1 LISAT
6 PFHAN
11 GDLDLASL
19 DRLIEFYLGHGA
31 RGLTILG
38 MMGEAKNLTHEESSA
53 VVQRTMSRVRGRV
66 PVIVGVSAPD
76 QKAIHSLSVLSMEAG
91 AAGVMV
97 APTGPL
103 ADDDAV
109 YRYFAEVFATL
120 GPDIPV
126 IVQDYPQS
134 TGVKM
139 SAGVIGRMIDDFEQ
153 FVMFKHEDCPGLAK
167 LTELRKRPGAR
178 QVSILVGNG
187 GLYLPCELRRGADGA
202 MTGFAF
208 PEMLSKVCAL
218 AAEGDYDSAENLFDV
233 YLPLIRYEQQPQ
245 FGLAMRK
252 EVLFRRGAIASATLR
267 VPMPRLDA
275 TDHKELD
282 GLLLRLRRRLETLP
296 ADFPKL
302 AAAA

>member
-1 LISAT
+1 MISAT
-6 PFHAN
+6 PFQSN
-11 GDLDLASL
+11 GALDLASL

-31 RGLTILG
+31 NGLTILG
-38 MMGEAKNLTHEESSA
+38 MMGEAKNLTPEESSA
-53 VVQRTMSRVRGRV
+53 VIQRTMSRVRGRV
-66 PVIVGVSAPD
+66 PVIVGTSAPD
-76 QKAIHSLSVLSMEAG
+76 MKAIQSLSALSMQAG
-91 AAGVMV
+91 AAGVMI
-97 APTGPL
+97 APQGPL

-109 YRYFAEVFATL
+109 YRYYAEVFNTL
-120 GPDIPV
+120 GADIPV

-139 SAGVIGRMIDDFEQ
+139 SAGVIGRMIDDFKQ
-153 FVMFKHEDCPGLAK
+153 FIMLKHEDCPGLPK
-167 LTELRKRPGAR
+167 LSEVRNRPNGR

-187 GLYLPCELRRGADGA
+187 GLYLPSELRRGADGA

-218 AAEGDYDSAENLFDV
+218 AAKGDHERAEDLFDV
-233 YLPLIRYEQQPQ
+233 YLPLVRHEQQPQ
-245 FGLAMRK
+245 FGLALRK
-252 EVLFRRGAIASATLR
+252 EILFRRGAIASPTFRAP
-267 VPMPRLDA
+267 VPRLDA